1 MVDATFHQLYDQP
14 RYEKLLQRAAA
25 FQARFRPAVCQ
36 FANRIIPLFRQF
48 ANRKQGRFRQ
58 FANLMTRRDA
68 ELLASPSDKE
78 RATRNGRPTASPWRM
93 LAPSPRCAPRVGLRS
108 RYRQGRA
115 QWPDFCRRPGAS
127 ACGSKS
133 YPCSSLCGVARLYC
147 REVSNGKQLEIA
159 NCLLRVK

>member
-36 FANRIIPLFRQF
+36 FANRFRPLFCQF

-58 FANLMTRRDA
+58 FANLMMRRDA
-68 ELLASPSDKE
+68 GLLASPSDKE

-93 LAPSPRCAPRVGLRS
+93 LAPSPRCAPVSASVRAIGKAGLSGRIS
-108 RYRQGRA
+108 AFGRA
-115 QWPDFCRRPGAS
+115 PSLVVAKVTHGLPFAALLVYTAQKYQYVNSW
-127 ACGSKS
+127 KS
-133 YPCSSLCGVARLYC
+133 
-147 REVSNGKQLEIA
+147 
-159 NCLLRVK
+159 